1 MSENVDKNKD
11 YEIILK
17 MSHLFILVSN
27 YEKVGMRRSEER
39 LGRSS
44 EAGGVTETRITVD
57 WMMEVGWGGC
67 GCDSATVHKQGI
79 VPACRW

>member
-1 MSENVDKNKD
+1 
-11 YEIILK
+11 
-17 MSHLFILVSN
+17 
-27 YEKVGMRRSEER
+27 MRRSEER